1 MLEGLEFKRVSDV
14 QQEVARSQP
23 QSNVQGNNPE
33 LDVSDLDSI
42 KAAIS
47 ENPQQFLKY
56 IRLSQVNRD
65 GKLVGYRVRPGRDR
79 ALFDSVG
86 LQDGDIAVELN
97 GADLTNPASM
107 GEIWKNLNQLSELNL
122 TVERD
127 GQRYD
132 IYLQF

>member
-1 MLEGLEFKRVSDV
+1 M
-14 QQEVARSQP
+14 
-23 QSNVQGNNPE
+23 
-33 LDVSDLDSI
+33 
-42 KAAIS
+42 
-47 ENPQQFLKY
+47 
-56 IRLSQVNRD
+56 NRD